1 MATGPPQ
8 INLFLAIVKLVFGDT
23 TSIRSVLLRTLAV
36 FLSLLLYMGFVYQ
49 HELVGILQDIPKT
62 SYENKLV
69 EERTN
74 QYPILAKERAV
85 MLNST
90 LNPASVVILEYH
102 PQFTN
107 NDLMVVA
114 QEGRIKVDWK
124 YISVD
129 KMSDMYQSNLLGEGF
144 FSDVN
149 KESNPISGE
158 ELVLPAQ
165 LLRDLKIKYT
175 FAYPIFNLANYY
187 SGAILILWDSD
198 PSIGITG
205 QENITRRLRLIV
217 LPSARAL
224 GRSK

>member
-1 MATGPPQ
+1 MAP
-8 INLFLAIVKLVFGDT
+8 NLLQMIFTFVFGDAS
-23 TSIRSVLLRTLAV
+23 SIKSVLTRGVSVLIVIIAYFAIT
-36 FLSLLLYMGFVYQ
+36 YQ
-49 HELVGILQDIPKT
+49 SEIATYLKEAPVQQYTETVIQKRQQL
-62 SYENKLV
+62 
-69 EERTN
+69 
-74 QYPILAKERAV
+74 YPILAKERAV

-102 PQFTN
+102 PNFTN

-129 KMSDMYQSNLLGEGF
+129 KMSNMYQSNLLGEGF
-144 FSDVN
+144 FSDVD
-149 KESNPISGE
+149 KVSNPIAGE

-165 LLRDLKIKYT
+165 LLRYLNIKYT
-175 FAYPIFNLANYY
+175 FAYPIFNLANSY

-224 GRSK
+224 GRAK